1 MRLVIG
7 ITGASGAI
15 YAKRLLEVLKAKN
28 VEVDLV
34 ITPTGEYTL
43 KYELGVTSEELCT
56 LATECWDNSD
66 TAADI
71 ASGSQLRDGMVIV
84 PCTMNVVAK
93 MAHGISDTLL
103 LRSFDV
109 MLKENRRILIVPRET
124 PLNENHLE
132 NLLRLKRMGVIVL
145 PPMATFYHL
154 PESIMDLVDFIVARI
169 LDQFEIP
176 HRLVERWEKRRREER
191 IYYSYSAQENKC
203 ICLDTD

>member
-15 YAKRLLEVLKAKN
+15 FAKRLLEVLKEEK
-28 VEVDLV
+28 VEVDLI
-34 ITPTGEYTL
+34 ITPSGEYTIE
-43 KYELGVTSEELCT
+43 YELGAASKELGT
-56 LATECWDNSD
+56 FATECWDNSD
-66 TAADI
+66 IAADI
-71 ASGSQLRDGMVIV
+71 ASGSQLRDGMVII
-84 PCTMNVVAK
+84 PCTMNEAAK

-109 MLKENRRILIVPRET
+109 MLKENRRIVIVPRET

-154 PESIMDLVDFIVARI
+154 PESIMGLVDFIVARI
-169 LDQFEIP
+169 LDQFDIP
-176 HRLVERWEKRRREER
+176 HRLVARWKKPRGREFKV
-191 IYYSYSAQENKC
+191 YKV
-203 ICLDTD
+203 

>member
-15 YAKRLLEVLKAKN
+15 YAKRLLEVLKAKK

-34 ITPTGEYTL
+34 ITPAGDYTI

-84 PCTMNVVAK
+84 PCTMDVVAK

-191 IYYSYSAQENKC
+191 IYYS
-203 ICLDTD
+203 

>member
-15 YAKRLLEVLKAKN
+15 YAKRLLEVLKAKK

-34 ITPTGEYTL
+34 ITPAGDYTI

-56 LATECWDNSD
+56 LATVCWDNSD

-84 PCTMNVVAK
+84 PCTMDVVAK

-145 PPMATFYHL
+145 PPMATFYLL

-176 HRLVERWEKRRREER
+176 HKLVERWEKRRREER
-191 IYYSYSAQENKC
+191 IYYS
-203 ICLDTD
+203 

>member
-15 YAKRLLEVLKAKN
+15 YAKRLLEVLKAKD

-34 ITPTGEYTL
+34 ITPAGVYTI

-84 PCTMNVVAK
+84 PCTMDVVAK

-176 HRLVERWEKRRREER
+176 HRLVERWEKPREGGFD
-191 IYYSYSAQENKC
+191 AQ
-203 ICLDTD
+203 L

>member
-15 YAKRLLEVLKAKN
+15 YAKRLLEVLKAKK

-34 ITPTGEYTL
+34 ITPAGDYTIN
-43 KYELGVTSEELCT
+43 YELGVTSEELCT

-84 PCTMNVVAK
+84 PCTMDVVAK

-145 PPMATFYHL
+145 PPMATFYLL

-176 HRLVERWEKRRREER
+176 HRLVERWEKRRREEP
-191 IYYSYSAQENKC
+191 SY
-203 ICLDTD
+203 

>member
-15 YAKRLLEVLKAKN
+15 YAKRLLEVLKAEK

-34 ITPTGEYTL
+34 ITPAGDYTI

-56 LATECWDNSD
+56 LATECWDNLD

-84 PCTMNVVAK
+84 PCTMDIVAK

-191 IYYSYSAQENKC
+191 IY
-203 ICLDTD
+203 

>member
-1 MRLVIG
+1 MKLVIG

-15 YAKRLLEVLKAKN
+15 FAKRLLEVLKEEK
-28 VEVDLV
+28 VEVDLI
-34 ITPTGEYTL
+34 ITPTGEYTIE
-43 KYELGVTSEELCT
+43 YELGATSKELST

-66 TAADI
+66 IAADI
-71 ASGSQLRDGMVIV
+71 ASGSQLRDGMVII
-84 PCTMNVVAK
+84 PCTMNEVAK

-109 MLKENRRILIVPRET
+109 MLKENRRIVIVPRET
-124 PLNENHLE
+124 PLNENHIE

-169 LDQFEIP
+169 LDQFHIP
-176 HRLVERWEKRRREER
+176 HRLVKRWKKPRGREFKV
-191 IYYSYSAQENKC
+191 YKV
-203 ICLDTD
+203 

>member
-15 YAKRLLEVLKAKN
+15 YAKRLLEVLKAKK

-34 ITPTGEYTL
+34 ITPAGDYTI

-84 PCTMNVVAK
+84 PCTMDVVAK

-145 PPMATFYHL
+145 PPMATFYLL

-176 HRLVERWEKRRREER
+176 HRLVARWEKRRRAEP
-191 IYYSYSAQENKC
+191 SY
-203 ICLDTD
+203 

>member
-15 YAKRLLEVLKAKN
+15 YAKRLLEVLKAKK

-34 ITPTGEYTL
+34 ITPAGVYTI

-84 PCTMNVVAK
+84 PCTMDVVAK

-145 PPMATFYHL
+145 PPMATFYLL

-176 HRLVERWEKRRREER
+176 HKLVERWEKRRREER
-191 IYYSYSAQENKC
+191 IY
-203 ICLDTD
+203 

>member
-15 YAKRLLEVLKAKN
+15 YAKRLLEVLKAEK

-34 ITPTGEYTL
+34 ITPAGDYTI

-84 PCTMNVVAK
+84 PCTMDVVAK

-132 NLLRLKRMGVIVL
+132 NLLRLRRMGVIVL

-176 HRLVERWEKRRREER
+176 HKLVARWEKRRREER
-191 IYYSYSAQENKC
+191 IY
-203 ICLDTD
+203 

>member
-15 YAKRLLEVLKAKN
+15 YAKRLLEVLKAKK

-34 ITPTGEYTL
+34 ITPAGDYTI

-84 PCTMNVVAK
+84 PCTMDVVAK

-145 PPMATFYHL
+145 PPMATFYLL

-176 HRLVERWEKRRREER
+176 HKLVERWEKRRREER
-191 IYYSYSAQENKC
+191 IYYS
-203 ICLDTD
+203 

>member
-15 YAKRLLEVLKAKN
+15 YAKRLLEVLKAKK
-28 VEVDLV
+28 VDVDLV
-34 ITPTGEYTL
+34 ITPAGDYTI

-84 PCTMNVVAK
+84 PCTMDVVAK

-145 PPMATFYHL
+145 PPMATFYLL

-176 HRLVERWEKRRREER
+176 HRLVERWEKRRREEP
-191 IYYSYSAQENKC
+191 SY
-203 ICLDTD
+203 

>member
-15 YAKRLLEVLKAKN
+15 YAKRLLEVLKAKK

-34 ITPTGEYTL
+34 ITPAGEYTI

-84 PCTMNVVAK
+84 PCTMDVVAK

-176 HRLVERWEKRRREER
+176 HRLVARWEKRRREER
-191 IYYSYSAQENKC
+191 IYYS
-203 ICLDTD
+203 

>member
-15 YAKRLLEVLKAKN
+15 YAKRLLEVLKAKD

-34 ITPTGEYTL
+34 ITPAGEYTI

-71 ASGSQLRDGMVIV
+71 ASGSQLRDGMVIL
-84 PCTMNVVAK
+84 PCTMDVVAK

-154 PESIMDLVDFIVARI
+154 PESVMDLVDFIVARI

-176 HRLVERWEKRRREER
+176 HRLVARWKKPREGGFD
-191 IYYSYSAQENKC
+191 AQ
-203 ICLDTD
+203 L

>member
-15 YAKRLLEVLKAKN
+15 YAKRLLEVLKAKK

-34 ITPTGEYTL
+34 ITPAGDYTI

-84 PCTMNVVAK
+84 PCTMDVVAK

-191 IYYSYSAQENKC
+191 IY
-203 ICLDTD
+203 